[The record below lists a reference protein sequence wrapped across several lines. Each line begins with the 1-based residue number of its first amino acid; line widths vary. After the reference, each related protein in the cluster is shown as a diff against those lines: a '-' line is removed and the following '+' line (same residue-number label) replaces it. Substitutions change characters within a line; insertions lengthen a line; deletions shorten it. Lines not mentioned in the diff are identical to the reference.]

1 MESSFALMTFWLGS
15 TNEKIFLIHYDNFF
29 WELALYI
36 ATYPALVNYRV
47 QINVLLLRQ
56 AFQVYFQGIES
67 HREGTG

>member
-1 MESSFALMTFWLGS
+1 MTFWLGS

-67 HREGTG
+67 HRERTG